1 MGLYLESKHVF
12 SWWSFTE
19 KMLTMKHD
27 IIKLN
32 CQSNS
37 IYSNNNTFELNAT
50 SDSYTTMFKREIQYF

>member
-1 MGLYLESKHVF
+1 MGLYLGPDMYSHGGALLK
-12 SWWSFTE
+12 

-37 IYSNNNTFELNAT
+37 IYSNNNKCELNAT
-50 SDSYTTMFKREIQYF
+50 LDLYSTMFKREIQYF